1 MGSKEPMLK
10 RRTALCLQV
19 ISLSKVI
26 IVPNDCSTRKII
38 NMMILPSKYT
48 KSASFSV
55 VKTGLFV
62 KSWTNNNFFLQS
74 HCIWPIYPF
83 CYKGSVSDCFFLF
96 ISDVQL
102 IWITI
107 DHDCTVTPLFTPKLN
122 HLHSSSHSHST
133 LKLSI
138 NYNPFWASPGA
149 RFCIFQHCTIG

>member
-74 HCIWPIYPF
+74 HCILPIYPF
-83 CYKGSVSDCFFLF
+83 FKRALSMTVSSSLYKMSNSFESPLTT
-96 ISDVQL
+96 IALWNPYSHLNL
-102 IWITI
+102 II
-107 DHDCTVTPLFTPKLN
+107 CTVHRTLTQLWN
-122 HLHSSSHSHST
+122 CRSIIIHSGHLLVHVFAFSNT
-133 LKLSI
+133 AL
-138 NYNPFWASPGA
+138 
-149 RFCIFQHCTIG
+149 